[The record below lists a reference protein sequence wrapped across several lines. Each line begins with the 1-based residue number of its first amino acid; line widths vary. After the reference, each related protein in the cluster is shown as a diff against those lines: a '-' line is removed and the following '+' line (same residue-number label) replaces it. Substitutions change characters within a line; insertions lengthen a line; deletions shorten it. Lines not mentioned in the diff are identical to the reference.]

1 MVVYPR
7 WRGELFCALAFCWLS
22 RGLSPLARGTLCRC
36 QHCWRVIRFIPAG
49 AGNTV
54 PRIISLS
61 SSTVYPRWR
70 GEHSASLMPII
81 GLGGL
86 SPLARGTRRQRIVRL
101 PLHRFIP
108 AGAGNTSTLSI
119 TTDREPVYPRWRG
132 EHPNGSAL
140 SYPQIGLS
148 PLARGT
154 LKVLKNIGFRTR
166 FIPAGAGNTGVI
178 PIAARNAAVYPRW
191 RGEHYFCNAQRYSRI
206 GLSPLARG
214 TLAKQTS
221 GYAWCRF
228 IPAGA
233 GNTKFILINTAFV
246 SVYPRWRGEHFT
258 TIGGHATAHGLSP
271 LARGTQIWGA
281 PLMKSKRFIPAGAG
295 NTAADSRAGHHRPVY
310 PRWRGEHPFIFVSSW
325 RDLGLSPLARGT
337 RTKYPSLNP
346 RRRFIPAG
354 AGNTIETF
362 HAIKQAAVY
371 PRWRGEHLLI
381 KWRARCVYGLSPL
394 ARGTPVVRY

>member
-154 LKVLKNIGFRTR
+154 QSDAIDALIDAR
-166 FIPAGAGNTGVI
+166 FIPAGAGNTEGAEEYRI
-178 PIAARNAAVYPRW
+178 QNAVYPRW
-191 RGEHYFCNAQRYSRI
+191 RGEHDKS
-206 GLSPLARG
+206 L
-214 TLAKQTS
+214 
-221 GYAWCRF
+221 
-228 IPAGA
+228 
-233 GNTKFILINTAFV
+233 TKNNST
-246 SVYPRWRGEHFT
+246 P
-258 TIGGHATAHGLSP
+258 
-271 LARGTQIWGA
+271 
-281 PLMKSKRFIPAGAG
+281 
-295 NTAADSRAGHHRPVY
+295 
-310 PRWRGEHPFIFVSSW
+310 
-325 RDLGLSPLARGT
+325 GLSPLARGT
-337 RTKYPSLNP
+337 R
-346 RRRFIPAG
+346 
-354 AGNTIETF
+354 GN
-362 HAIKQAAVY
+362 
-371 PRWRGEHLLI
+371 
-381 KWRARCVYGLSPL
+381 
-394 ARGTPVVRY
+394 

>member
-7 WRGELFCALAFCWLS
+7 WRGELFCAPAFCWLS

-36 QHCWRVIRFIPAG
+36 QHCWRVI
-49 AGNTV
+49 
-54 PRIISLS
+54 
-61 SSTVYPRWR
+61 
-70 GEHSASLMPII
+70 
-81 GLGGL
+81 
-86 SPLARGTRRQRIVRL
+86 
-101 PLHRFIP
+101 
-108 AGAGNTSTLSI
+108 
-119 TTDREPVYPRWRG
+119 
-132 EHPNGSAL
+132 
-140 SYPQIGLS
+140 
-148 PLARGT
+148 
-154 LKVLKNIGFRTR
+154 
-166 FIPAGAGNTGVI
+166 
-178 PIAARNAAVYPRW
+178 
-191 RGEHYFCNAQRYSRI
+191 
-206 GLSPLARG
+206 
-214 TLAKQTS
+214 
-221 GYAWCRF
+221 RF

-310 PRWRGEHPFIFVSSW
+310 PRWRGEHQLSDVSLA
-325 RDLGLSPLARGT
+325 RRHGLSPLARGT
-337 RTKYPSLNP
+337 PVHIRFLVARS
-346 RRRFIPAG
+346 RFIPAG
-354 AGNTIETF
+354 AGNTDQIPVPQSTPS
-362 HAIKQAAVY
+362 VY

>member
-108 AGAGNTSTLSI
+108 AGAGNTGKTNI
-119 TTDREPVYPRWRG
+119 GVRVVPVYPRWRG
-132 EHPNGSAL
+132 EHSIRRFCSSSDA
-140 SYPQIGLS
+140 GLS

-154 LKVLKNIGFRTR
+154 HKNKTPKRLYLR
-166 FIPAGAGNTGVI
+166 FIPAGAGNTMKSHSLLSKS
-178 PIAARNAAVYPRW
+178 AVYPRW
-191 RGEHYFCNAQRYSRI
+191 RGEHVLPSYPAGAAA

-214 TLAKQTS
+214 TPP
-221 GYAWCRF
+221 
-228 IPAGA
+228 PARL
-233 GNTKFILINTAFV
+233 T
-246 SVYPRWRGEHFT
+246 
-258 TIGGHATAHGLSP
+258 
-271 LARGTQIWGA
+271 
-281 PLMKSKRFIPAGAG
+281 PA
-295 NTAADSRAGHHRPVY
+295 
-310 PRWRGEHPFIFVSSW
+310 
-325 RDLGLSPLARGT
+325 
-337 RTKYPSLNP
+337 

-354 AGNTIETF
+354 AGNT
-362 HAIKQAAVY
+362 
-371 PRWRGEHLLI
+371 
-381 KWRARCVYGLSPL
+381 
-394 ARGTPVVRY
+394 

>member
-70 GEHSASLMPII
+70 GEHV
-81 GLGGL
+81 G
-86 SPLARGTRRQRIVRL
+86 
-101 PLHRFIP
+101 
-108 AGAGNTSTLSI
+108 
-119 TTDREPVYPRWRG
+119 RESFDCPY
-132 EHPNGSAL
+132 
-140 SYPQIGLS
+140 
-148 PLARGT
+148 
-154 LKVLKNIGFRTR
+154 
-166 FIPAGAGNTGVI
+166 
-178 PIAARNAAVYPRW
+178 
-191 RGEHYFCNAQRYSRI
+191 I

-233 GNTKFILINTAFV
+233 GNTNMGSAVNEIKT
-246 SVYPRWRGEHFT
+246 VYPRWRGEHEAISKT
-258 TIGGHATAHGLSP
+258 PAIAAGLSP
-271 LARGTQIWGA
+271 LARGTPGVERQ
-281 PLMKSKRFIPAGAG
+281 MTEKERFIPAGAG
-295 NTAADSRAGHHRPVY
+295 NTSPLLTPGKSAAVY

-371 PRWRGEHLLI
+371 PRWRGEH
-381 KWRARCVYGLSPL
+381 
-394 ARGTPVVRY
+394 

>member
-1 MVVYPR
+1 M
-7 WRGELFCALAFCWLS
+7 RGYVDMLLITSTANIKTWERDNGLYG
-22 RGLSPLARGTLCRC
+22 GLSPLARGTLCRC

-61 SSTVYPRWR
+61 SSSVYPRWR

-154 LKVLKNIGFRTR
+154 QSDAIDALIDAR
-166 FIPAGAGNTGVI
+166 FIPAGAGNTLTCRI
-178 PIAARNAAVYPRW
+178 RIAAV
-191 RGEHYFCNAQRYSRI
+191 
-206 GLSPLARG
+206 
-214 TLAKQTS
+214 
-221 GYAWCRF
+221 
-228 IPAGA
+228 
-233 GNTKFILINTAFV
+233 
-246 SVYPRWRGEHFT
+246 
-258 TIGGHATAHGLSP
+258 
-271 LARGTQIWGA
+271 
-281 PLMKSKRFIPAGAG
+281 
-295 NTAADSRAGHHRPVY
+295 PVY
-310 PRWRGEHPFIFVSSW
+310 PRWRGEHV
-325 RDLGLSPLARGT
+325 
-337 RTKYPSLNP
+337 
-346 RRRFIPAG
+346 
-354 AGNTIETF
+354 
-362 HAIKQAAVY
+362 V
-371 PRWRGEHLLI
+371 WRG
-381 KWRARCVYGLSPL
+381 
-394 ARGTPVVRY
+394 

>member
-154 LKVLKNIGFRTR
+154 QSDAIDALIDAR
-166 FIPAGAGNTGVI
+166 FIPAGAGNTEGAEEYRI
-178 PIAARNAAVYPRW
+178 QNAVYPRW
-191 RGEHYFCNAQRYSRI
+191 RGEHKY
-206 GLSPLARG
+206 
-214 TLAKQTS
+214 
-221 GYAWCRF
+221 
-228 IPAGA
+228 
-233 GNTKFILINTAFV
+233 
-246 SVYPRWRGEHFT
+246 GE
-258 TIGGHATAHGLSP
+258 
-271 LARGTQIWGA
+271 
-281 PLMKSKRFIPAGAG
+281 
-295 NTAADSRAGHHRPVY
+295 
-310 PRWRGEHPFIFVSSW
+310 
-325 RDLGLSPLARGT
+325 
-337 RTKYPSLNP
+337 
-346 RRRFIPAG
+346 RR
-354 AGNTIETF
+354 
-362 HAIKQAAVY
+362 
-371 PRWRGEHLLI
+371 
-381 KWRARCVYGLSPL
+381 
-394 ARGTPVVRY
+394 

>member
-108 AGAGNTSTLSI
+108 AGAGNTGKTNI
-119 TTDREPVYPRWRG
+119 GVRVVPVYPRWRG
-132 EHPNGSAL
+132 EHKIHIDKHRVC
-140 SYPQIGLS
+140 IGLS

-154 LKVLKNIGFRTR
+154 LYYNRWTRYGAR
-166 FIPAGAGNTGVI
+166 FIPAGAGNTNMGSAVNEI
-178 PIAARNAAVYPRW
+178 KTVYPRW
-191 RGEHYFCNAQRYSRI
+191 RGEHRRGLTSRP
-206 GLSPLARG
+206 S
-214 TLAKQTS
+214 QT
-221 GYAWCRF
+221 
-228 IPAGA
+228 
-233 GNTKFILINTAFV
+233 
-246 SVYPRWRGEHFT
+246 
-258 TIGGHATAHGLSP
+258 
-271 LARGTQIWGA
+271 
-281 PLMKSKRFIPAGAG
+281 
-295 NTAADSRAGHHRPVY
+295 
-310 PRWRGEHPFIFVSSW
+310 
-325 RDLGLSPLARGT
+325 
-337 RTKYPSLNP
+337 
-346 RRRFIPAG
+346 
-354 AGNTIETF
+354 
-362 HAIKQAAVY
+362 
-371 PRWRGEHLLI
+371 
-381 KWRARCVYGLSPL
+381 GLSPL
-394 ARGTPVVRY
+394 ARGTPVV

>member
-86 SPLARGTRRQRIVRL
+86 SPLARGT
-101 PLHRFIP
+101 
-108 AGAGNTSTLSI
+108 
-119 TTDREPVYPRWRG
+119 
-132 EHPNGSAL
+132 
-140 SYPQIGLS
+140 
-148 PLARGT
+148 

-178 PIAARNAAVYPRW
+178 PIAARNAAVYPRWRGEHDKSLTKNNSTPGLSPLARGTLTEVMVETQNFRFIPAGAGNTAPLKICTKAIAVYPRW

-233 GNTKFILINTAFV
+233 GNT
-246 SVYPRWRGEHFT
+246 
-258 TIGGHATAHGLSP
+258 
-271 LARGTQIWGA
+271 
-281 PLMKSKRFIPAGAG
+281 
-295 NTAADSRAGHHRPVY
+295 
-310 PRWRGEHPFIFVSSW
+310 
-325 RDLGLSPLARGT
+325 
-337 RTKYPSLNP
+337 
-346 RRRFIPAG
+346 
-354 AGNTIETF
+354 
-362 HAIKQAAVY
+362 
-371 PRWRGEHLLI
+371 LLQ
-381 KWRARCVYGLSPL
+381 
-394 ARGTPVVRY
+394 

>member
-70 GEHSASLMPII
+70 GEHVGRESFDCPYI
-81 GLGGL
+81 GL
-86 SPLARGTRRQRIVRL
+86 SPLARGTHQRYRLQLTGSRFIPAGAGNTNMGSAVNEIKTVYPRWRGEHEAISKTPAIAAGLSPLARGTPGVERQMTEKE
-101 PLHRFIP
+101 RFIP
-108 AGAGNTSTLSI
+108 AGAGNTSPLLT
-119 TTDREPVYPRWRG
+119 PG
-132 EHPNGSAL
+132 KSA
-140 SYPQIGLS
+140 
-148 PLARGT
+148 A
-154 LKVLKNIGFRTR
+154 
-166 FIPAGAGNTGVI
+166 
-178 PIAARNAAVYPRW
+178 
-191 RGEHYFCNAQRYSRI
+191 
-206 GLSPLARG
+206 
-214 TLAKQTS
+214 
-221 GYAWCRF
+221 
-228 IPAGA
+228 
-233 GNTKFILINTAFV
+233 
-246 SVYPRWRGEHFT
+246 
-258 TIGGHATAHGLSP
+258 
-271 LARGTQIWGA
+271 
-281 PLMKSKRFIPAGAG
+281 
-295 NTAADSRAGHHRPVY
+295 VY

-371 PRWRGEHLLI
+371 PRWRGEH
-381 KWRARCVYGLSPL
+381 
-394 ARGTPVVRY
+394 